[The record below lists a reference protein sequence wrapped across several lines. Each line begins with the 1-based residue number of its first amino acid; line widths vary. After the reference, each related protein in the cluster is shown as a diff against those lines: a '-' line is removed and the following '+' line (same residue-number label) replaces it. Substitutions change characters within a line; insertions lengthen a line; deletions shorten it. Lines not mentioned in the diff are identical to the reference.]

1 MTGFTPGRRW
11 QPAYSPFQKE
21 TFGERALRVLEYSVK
36 GPLFGCRMC
45 GNCLLAETALIC
57 PMECPKGLRNGPCG
71 GSTSEFCYVDKSR
84 PCVWYK
90 IYERSFAWG
99 REDLLLEVLP
109 PLDWEKVGKDSWG
122 AIFKNAWNIG
132 AKKIFTG
139 LLSAETRAQTI
150 DGIFRPVRQPA
161 WWKGDSEYHP
171 PAYIESAS
179 SLQGRLVAG
188 DFVVTAEIT
197 PPISSSTDK
206 LIRNI
211 EMVKSLVTAIN
222 FTDNQ
227 GAMPRMSSWACSQVA
242 MNQGAEPVLQMSAR
256 NRSRGSVQSEI
267 IGATALGV
275 RNVLCVTGDSAK
287 MSPSPR
293 GNMEINDLDSIQM
306 LWVLRRMRDEG
317 KYLDGR
323 EIKNPPMFFLG
334 TAASPFSSNVK
345 FQALREQKKVNAGA
359 QFFQTNLIFDVNGM
373 ENWLNELAKRNI
385 LDKVYILAGVTP
397 IKSLKMAQKLA
408 EVPGVYLPKNVLHRI
423 EVADRAGNAQEEG
436 IQIALEIIGKIRG
449 YEMQG
454 IHGIHLMPVGWD
466 EVIPRIVLEA
476 GLIRRANASSGSAQA
491 PLPQFME
498 VRSSGLGVPTV

>member
-11 QPAYSPFQKE
+11 QPAFSPFQKE
-21 TFGERALRVLEYSVK
+21 TFGEHALRVLEYSVK

-45 GNCLLAETALIC
+45 GNCLLQETALIC

-71 GSTSEFCYVDKSR
+71 GSTSETCYVDPSR
-84 PCVWYK
+84 PCIWYK
-90 IYERSFAWG
+90 IYERSFEWG

-109 PLDWEKVGKDSWG
+109 PLDWEQVGKDSWG
-122 AIFKNAWNIG
+122 AIFRNAKQIG
-132 AKKIFTG
+132 VKKILSG
-139 LLSAETRAQTI
+139 LLSAETRSQTI

-161 WWKGDSEYHP
+161 WWMGDSNYHA
-171 PAYIESAS
+171 PAYAEPAS
-179 SLQGRLVAG
+179 DLQRRLVAG
-188 DFVVTAEIT
+188 EFVLTCEIT
-197 PPISSSTDK
+197 PPLSSSTDK
-206 LIRNI
+206 LIHNI
-211 EMVKSLVTAIN
+211 DMVRQLVTAVN

-227 GAMPRMSSWACSQVA
+227 SATPRMTSWACSQVA

-256 NRSRGSVQSEI
+256 NRSRGNVQSEI

-293 GNMEINDLDSIQM
+293 DNMQINDLDAIQM

-334 TAASPFSSNVK
+334 AAASPFSSNVK

-359 QFFQTNLIFDVNGM
+359 QFFQTNLIFDIDGM
-373 ENWLNELAKRNI
+373 ERWLNELAKRSVLN
-385 LDKVYILAGVTP
+385 KVYILAGVTP

-408 EVPGVYLPKNVLHRI
+408 GVPGVYLPQNILQRM

-449 YEMQG
+449 YEKQG

-466 EVIPRIVLEA
+466 EVIPRIV
-476 GLIRRANASSGSAQA
+476 ID
-491 PLPQFME
+491 
-498 VRSSGLGVPTV
+498 SGLAPKDYLQNYALNGVIPVESNR

>member
-1 MTGFTPGRRW
+1 MPGFTPGRRW

-21 TFGERALRVLEYSVK
+21 TFGEHALRVFEYSVK

-45 GNCLLAETALIC
+45 GNCLLQETALIC

-71 GSTSEFCYVDKSR
+71 GSTSEYCYVDKSR
-84 PCVWYK
+84 PCIWYK
-90 IYERSFAWG
+90 IYERSFEWG

-109 PLDWEKVGKDSWG
+109 PLDWEQVGKDSWG
-122 AIFKNAWNIG
+122 AIFRNAGKIGVKN
-132 AKKIFTG
+132 IFDG
-139 LLSAETRAQTI
+139 LLSRSAETRAQTW

-161 WWKGDSEYHP
+161 WWQGDSKYHP
-171 PAYIESAS
+171 PAYTEPAS
-179 SLQGRLVAG
+179 DLQRRLAVG
-188 DFVVTAEIT
+188 EFVLTCEVT
-197 PPISSSTDK
+197 PPLSSSTDK

-211 EMVKSLVTAIN
+211 DMVKHLVAAVN

-227 GAMPRMSSWACSQVA
+227 SAAPRMTSWACSQVA

-256 NRSRGSVQSEI
+256 NRSRGSLQSEI

-293 GNMEINDLDSIQM
+293 DNMNINDLDAIQM

-323 EIKNPPMFFLG
+323 EIKNPPKFFLG
-334 TAASPFSSNVK
+334 AAASPFSSNVK

-359 QFFQTNLIFDVNGM
+359 QFFQTNLIFDVDGM
-373 ENWLNELAKRNI
+373 ETWLNELAKRNV

-408 EVPGVYLPKNVLHRI
+408 EVPGVYLPKNVLNRM
-423 EVADRAGNAQEEG
+423 ELADKAGNAQEEG
-436 IQIALEIIGKIRG
+436 IQIALEVIGRIKM
-449 YEMQG
+449 YEKQG

-466 EVIPRIVLEA
+466 EVIPRIVTEA
-476 GLIRRANASSGSAQA
+476 GL
-491 PLPQFME
+491 LPKELQISNV
-498 VRSSGLGVPTV
+498 VRDGIPHAVEMAG

>member
-11 QPAYSPFQKE
+11 QPAYSPFAQE
-21 TFGERALRVLEYSVK
+21 TFGERALRVIEYSVK

-71 GSTSEFCYVDKSR
+71 GSTSEYCYVDKSR
-84 PCVWYK
+84 PCIWYK
-90 IYERSFAWG
+90 IYERSFEWG
-99 REDLLLEVLP
+99 REEVLLEVLP
-109 PLDWEKVGKDSWG
+109 PLDWEKVGKDSWS
-122 AIFKNAWNIG
+122 AIFKNAAKIG
-132 AKKIFTG
+132 SKKIFLG
-139 LLSAETRAQTI
+139 LLSPETRSQTI
-150 DGIFRPVRQPA
+150 DGILRPVRQPE
-161 WWKGDSEYHP
+161 WWQGDSKYHP
-171 PAYIESAS
+171 PAYTEPAS
-179 SLQGRLVAG
+179 DLQGRLVAG
-188 DFVVTAEIT
+188 GFVVTAEIT
-197 PPISSSTDK
+197 PPLSSSTNK

-211 EMVKSLVTAIN
+211 EMVKNLVTAVN

-227 GAMPRMSSWACSQVA
+227 SAMPRMTSWACSQVA

-293 GNMEINDLDSIQM
+293 DQMDINDLDSIQM

-323 EIKNPPMFFLG
+323 EIKYPPMFFLG
-334 TAASPFSSNVK
+334 AAASPFSSNVK

-359 QFFQTNLIFDVNGM
+359 QFFQSNLIFDVDGM
-373 ENWLNELAKRNI
+373 ELWLNELAKRNV
-385 LDKVYILAGVTP
+385 LDKVFILAGVTP
-397 IKSLKMAQKLA
+397 IRSLKMAQKLA
-408 EVPGVYLPKNVLHRI
+408 EIPGVHLPQDVLHRVEI
-423 EVADRAGNAQEEG
+423 AHRAGNAQEEG
-436 IQIALEIIGKIRG
+436 IQIALEVISRIKT
-449 YEMQG
+449 YEKQG

-466 EVIPRIVLEA
+466 EVIPRIV
-476 GLIRRANASSGSAQA
+476 ID
-491 PLPQFME
+491 
-498 VRSSGLGVPTV
+498 SGLAPKQYLFDNAARELSHAHSLEK